1 MLLIPLGGSLFADTV
16 NAKPY
21 IASGIASTED
31 EAREDAVGSLATMM
45 YMRVAQRSVGVQEM
59 REKNGKLKKNEKVLQ
74 KSVTVTTDVPLLGV
88 TYKSVKSKDGKQ
100 VEVEA
105 TLDPETSRPLYEAE
119 LKKTAQKL
127 EALFPS
133 LNDAQSRQSAL
144 MLYDEYERLS
154 GVALALNAKNVPV
167 LSMDRSEEHTSE

>member
-1 MLLIPLGGSLFADTV
+1 MSLQKRFICNRSAFLCLLMQLAIALLPAQEKEVSV
-16 NAKPY
+16 KPY
-21 IASGIASTED
+21 IASGTASTED

-100 VEVEA
+100 FEVEA
-105 TLDPETSRPLYEAE
+105 TLD
-119 LKKTAQKL
+119 
-127 EALFPS
+127 
-133 LNDAQSRQSAL
+133 
-144 MLYDEYERLS
+144 
-154 GVALALNAKNVPV
+154 
-167 LSMDRSEEHTSE
+167 